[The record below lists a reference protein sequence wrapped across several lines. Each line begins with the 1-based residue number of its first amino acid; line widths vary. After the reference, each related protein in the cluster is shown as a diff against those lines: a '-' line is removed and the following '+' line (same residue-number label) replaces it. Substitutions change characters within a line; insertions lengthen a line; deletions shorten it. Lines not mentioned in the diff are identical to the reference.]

1 MALYVQS
8 PLFAEEKSLSV
19 SGGINQVEATSLAD
33 NANTLIICPTVQQS
47 GVDAIIRLIFL
58 APGVAVTPLPAAGGG
73 IYLFANTYYTLP
85 LETSQTRPGGTRPV
99 FTINNGTASTGTIYI
114 SQILETNGG

>member
-33 NANTLIICPTVQQS
+33 NANTLIIYHTVQQG
-47 GVDAIIRLIFL
+47 GVDVTVRLIFL
-58 APGVAVTPLPAAGGG
+58 SAGVTIVPLPAEGGG
-73 IYLFANTYYTLP
+73 IHLFANTYYTLP
-85 LETSQTRPGGTRPV
+85 METSQTRPGGMRPV
-99 FTINNGTASTGTIYI
+99 FTINNGTVSTGTIYI